1 MILEWVKIGFA
12 LMHCSSRTSASHRLY
27 KTWEQTNRVTKKDF
41 SKAIVPFVSSLNQR
55 YILFSNVNQLM
66 CEARNH
72 SVIDKY

>member
-1 MILEWVKIGFA
+1 MILEWVKNGFA

-27 KTWEQTNRVTKKDF
+27 KTWEQKNRVTKKDF
-41 SKAIVPFVSSLNQR
+41 SKAIVPFVLSLNQR